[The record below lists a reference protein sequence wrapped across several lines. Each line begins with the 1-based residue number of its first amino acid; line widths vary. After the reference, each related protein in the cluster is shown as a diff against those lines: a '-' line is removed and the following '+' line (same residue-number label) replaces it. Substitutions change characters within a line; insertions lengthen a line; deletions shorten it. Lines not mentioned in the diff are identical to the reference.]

1 MIEAV
6 DMGVI
11 LTLLGKIGF
20 DEHTRRKGIGNGNG
34 PVLARIAKLETKVNA
49 LVDTVDRGL
58 AAVRNELKEARD
70 SRGKLF
76 DKYEGCAKAISK
88 VEGRMER

>member
-11 LTLLGKIGF
+11 ATLLGKIGW
-20 DEHTRRKGIGNGNG
+20 DEHRRRKNGNGNG
-34 PVLARIAKLETKVNA
+34 PVMARLGKLETKVDA